1 MCVVYRAFSASIEV
15 SFYAIII
22 SMRERIKIITANKY
36 FKERFGQKVYK
47 LSLDAGCTC
56 PNRDGT
62 LGTRGCI
69 FCSNG
74 GSGEFAAS
82 RDKSITSQ
90 IEEAKERVES
100 KMPKDSTSNKY
111 IAYFQAFTNTYGDA
125 KKLKAKYL
133 EAAKCPDIVALS
145 IATRPDCIS
154 DDILDIIAD
163 INKNCPVFIELGL
176 QTIHE
181 DTAEYIRRGYKL
193 DIYENAIRRLD
204 ERSIDVITHIIIGLP
219 KESEEMML
227 QSVEYVKDISEK
239 CENITC
245 GIKLQLLHVLKGTDL
260 LKDYNQG
267 VFEVLTLEEYV
278 DIIYKSLAILKDK
291 VVIHRLTGDGD
302 KKLLVAPLWSAN
314 KKLVI
319 NELSKCYYV

>member
-1 MCVVYRAFSASIEV
+1 
-15 SFYAIII
+15 
-22 SMRERIKIITANKY
+22 MREKIKIITANKY

-62 LGTRGCI
+62 LGTGGCI

-82 RDKSITSQ
+82 RDKSISQ
-90 IEEAKERVES
+90 QIIEAKSRIEA
-100 KMPKDSTSNKY
+100 KMPKNNTVSNKY
-111 IAYFQAFTNTYGDA
+111 IAYFQAFTNTYGDVQE
-125 KKLKAKYL
+125 LKAKYL
-133 EAAKCPDIVALS
+133 EAANCPDIVALS

-154 DDILDIIAD
+154 DDILDIICD
-163 INKNCPVFIELGL
+163 INKTCPVFIELGL

-181 DTAEYIRRGYKL
+181 DTAKYIRRGYKL
-193 DIYENAIRRLD
+193 ETYEKCVQRLNNRKIDI
-204 ERSIDVITHIIIGLP
+204 ITHIILGLP
-219 KESEEMML
+219 GESEDMML
-227 QSVEYVKDISEK
+227 KSVEYVRNISEK
-239 CENITC
+239 CDNITC

-260 LKDYNQG
+260 EIDYNTG
-267 VFEVLTLEEYV
+267 LFNVLSLEEYA
-278 DIIYKSLAILKDK
+278 DIIYKSLSILEDK

>member
-1 MCVVYRAFSASIEV
+1 
-15 SFYAIII
+15 
-22 SMRERIKIITANKY
+22 MREKIKIITANKY

-62 LGTRGCI
+62 LGTKGCI

-82 RDKSITSQ
+82 RNKSISQ
-90 IEEAKERVES
+90 QIIEAKSRVEA
-100 KMPKDSTSNKY
+100 KMPKNSSNKY
-111 IAYFQAFTNTYGDA
+111 IAYFQAFTNTYGDTTE
-125 KKLKAKYL
+125 LEAKYL
-133 EAAKCPDIVALS
+133 EAANCPDIVALS
-145 IATRPDCIS
+145 IATRPDCIN
-154 DDILDIIAD
+154 DDILNIISN
-163 INKNCPVFIELGL
+163 INKTCPVFIELGL

-193 DIYENAIRRLD
+193 DIYEDAIRRLD
-204 ERSIDVITHIIIGLP
+204 ERNIDVITHIIIGLP
-219 KESEEMML
+219 GESEDMML
-227 QSVEYVKDISEK
+227 KSVEYVKNISEK
-239 CENITC
+239 CDNITC

-260 LKDYNQG
+260 LKDYNDGLFQ
-267 VFEVLTLEEYV
+267 VLTLEEYV
-278 DIIYKSLAILKDK
+278 DIIYKSLSILEDK

>member
-1 MCVVYRAFSASIEV
+1 
-15 SFYAIII
+15 
-22 SMRERIKIITANKY
+22 MREKIKIITANKY

-62 LGTRGCI
+62 LGKRGCI

-82 RDKSITSQ
+82 RNKSITSQ
-90 IEEAKERVES
+90 IKEAKSRVEA
-100 KMPKDSTSNKY
+100 KMPKNSSNKY
-111 IAYFQAFTNTYGDA
+111 IAYFQAFTNTYGDTT
-125 KKLKAKYL
+125 KLEAKYL
-133 EAAKCPDIVALS
+133 EAANCPDIVALS
-145 IATRPDCIS
+145 IATRPDCIN
-154 DDILDIIAD
+154 DDILDIVSN
-163 INKNCPVFIELGL
+163 INKTCPVFIELGL

-193 DIYENAIRRLD
+193 ETYEKCVKRLNDRKIDI
-204 ERSIDVITHIIIGLP
+204 ITHLILGLP
-219 KESEEMML
+219 GESEEMML

-260 LKDYNQG
+260 LKDYNKG
-267 VFEVLTLEEYV
+267 AFEVLTLEEYV
-278 DIIYKSLAILKDK
+278 DIIYKSLSILEDK